1 MTAPTLPPFYDDLDL
16 SLAEVCSLL
25 SRGAPD
31 RTSAAHHPIVATIDR
46 DGRPQQRVMILRECD
61 WGQRKLRFHS
71 DSRSH
76 KIVQIYETPEVSVLA
91 YDERAKIQIRLSG
104 RAWIDTNDI
113 ATEAW
118 QASTRF
124 ARRCY
129 MAERA
134 PGTEVEGPTSGL
146 PDDVQG
152 IQPEE
157 EQIAPARKN
166 FATLIVGFDE
176 IDFLYLANA
185 GHRRARWRW
194 DPLAAGWSG
203 RWLVP

>member
-1 MTAPTLPPFYDDLDL
+1 MTAAMLPPFYDDLEV
-16 SLAEVCSLL
+16 SLKEVRSLL
-25 SRGAPD
+25 SRGAND
-31 RTSAAHHPIVATIDR
+31 RNSAAHHPVVASIDR
-46 DGRPQQRVMILRECD
+46 DARPQQRVMILRECD
-61 WGQRKLRFHS
+61 WDQRKLRFHT

-76 KIVQIYETPEVSVLA
+76 KVLQVSKTPEVSVLV
-91 YDERAKIQIRLSG
+91 YDEPAKIQIRLSG
-104 RAWIDTNDI
+104 RAVIDTNEI
-113 ATEAW
+113 ATAAW
-118 QASTRF
+118 QASTLF